1 MTARGKQF
9 VGGMVMGAG
18 AVYWLR
24 RDRRGAVRERLVGRT
39 GGYGA
44 RLGDIAGLEA
54 ASIDP
59 GEPAR
64 RRPAKLAL
72 RAVGGALVVYGL
84 LRRNRLGKVARLLGL
99 RLLAPVRL
107 PSLGM
112 RPSAS
117 SASPSERRQIVDI
130 QKSLHIDAPV
140 EQVYA
145 FWSNYESFPL
155 FMSNVREV
163 EDLGGGRSRWS
174 VRGPGGAPLSWT
186 ARLMEQQPNTVIA
199 WRSEPGAM
207 LEHAGVVRFRAEGVG
222 TQIDLRLCYRPP
234 IGRVGQAATEL
245 FGADPRTKLNEDLG
259 RLKALLE
266 ATVRSESHGQKPGS

>member
-24 RDRRGAVRERLVGRT
+24 RGRAGAAGQRAARHT

-59 GEPAR
+59 GEPAG

-72 RAVGGALVVYGL
+72 RVAGGALVVYGL
-84 LRRNRLGKVARLLGL
+84 LRRSRLGRVARLVGL

-107 PSLGM
+107 PARGVTA
-112 RPSAS
+112 PTS
-117 SASPSERRQIVDI
+117 SVSPSERRRIMDI

-145 FWSNYESFPL
+145 FWSNYENFPL
-155 FMSNVREV
+155 FMSNIREV
-163 EDLGGGRSRWS
+163 EDLGDGRSRWN

-186 ARLMEQQPNTVIA
+186 ARLMEQQPNAVMA

-207 LEHAGVVRFRAEGVG
+207 LEHAGVVRFRVQDAG
-222 TQIDLRLCYRPP
+222 TRVDLRLCYRPP
-234 IGRVGQAATEL
+234 IGRVGQAVTEL
-245 FGADPRTKLNEDLG
+245 FGADPRAKLNEDLG

-266 ATVRSESHGQKPGS
+266 ATVRSESHGPKPGS

>member
-1 MTARGKQF
+1 MRTARGKQF
-9 VGGMVMGAG
+9 VGGLVMGAG

-24 RDRRGAVRERLVGRT
+24 RDRGEAARWRPASYG

-59 GEPAR
+59 GDQGR
-64 RRPAKLAL
+64 RSGTLAL
-72 RAVGGALVVYGL
+72 RLVGGALVVYSL
-84 LRRNRLGKVARLLGL
+84 VRRNRLGRAARLLGL
-99 RLLAPVRL
+99 RLLMPGRL
-107 PSLGM
+107 PGSGITT
-112 RPSAS
+112 PAS
-117 SASPSERRQIVDI
+117 SDSPSERRRIVDI
-130 QKSLHIDAPV
+130 QKSLHINAPV

-145 FWSNYESFPL
+145 FWSNYENFPL

-186 ARLMEQQPNTVIA
+186 AHLTEQHPNAALA

-207 LEHAGVVRFRAEGVG
+207 LEHAGIVRFRAEDGG
-222 TQIDLRLCYRPP
+222 TRVDLRLCYRPP
-234 IGRVGQAATEL
+234 VGRIGRAATEL
-245 FGADPRTKLNEDLG
+245 FGADPRVKLNEDLG

>member
-24 RDRRGAVRERLVGRT
+24 RDRRVARRRPIRYA

-44 RLGDIAGLEA
+44 RVGDIAGLEA

-59 GEPAR
+59 GEPAGG
-64 RRPAKLAL
+64 RPAKLVL
-72 RAVGGALVVYGL
+72 RAVGGALIVYGL
-84 LRRNRLGKVARLLGL
+84 LRRNRLGRVARLVGL
-99 RLLAPVRL
+99 RLLVPVRL
-107 PSLGM
+107 PTWGM
-112 RPSAS
+112 TAPAS
-117 SASPSERRQIVDI
+117 SVSPSERRRIVDI

-145 FWSNYESFPL
+145 FWNNYENFPL
-155 FMSNVREV
+155 FMSNIREIK
-163 EDLGGGRSRWS
+163 DLGGGRSRWS
-174 VRGPGGAPLSWT
+174 VRGPGGTPLSWT
-186 ARLMEQQPNTVIA
+186 ARLTEQQPNAAIA

-207 LEHAGVVRFRAEGVG
+207 LEHAGVVHFRAEDVG
-222 TQIDLRLCYRPP
+222 TRVDLRLCYRLP

-245 FGADPRTKLNEDLG
+245 FGADPRTKLNEDLS
-259 RLKALLE
+259 RLKTLLE
-266 ATVRSESHGQKPGS
+266 ATVRSESHGQESGS

>member
-24 RDRRGAVRERLVGRT
+24 RDRAGAARQRSAWHA

-59 GEPAR
+59 GKAAG

-84 LRRNRLGKVARLLGL
+84 LQRNRLGRVARLVGL
-99 RLLAPVRL
+99 RLLVPIRVATWGTTP
-107 PSLGM
+107 PT
-112 RPSAS
+112 S
-117 SASPSERRQIVDI
+117 SVSPSERRRIVDI

-145 FWSNYESFPL
+145 FWSNYENFPL
-155 FMSNVREV
+155 FMSNIREV
-163 EDLGGGRSRWS
+163 EDLGSGRSRWS

-186 ARLMEQQPNTVIA
+186 ARLMEQQPNAVIA
-199 WRSEPGAM
+199 WRSEPEAM
-207 LEHAGVVRFRAEGVG
+207 LEHAGVVRFRTEDAG
-222 TQIDLRLCYRPP
+222 TRVDLRFCYRPP
-234 IGRVGQAATEL
+234 IGRVGRAATEL
-245 FGADPRTKLNEDLG
+245 FGVDPRTKLNEDLG